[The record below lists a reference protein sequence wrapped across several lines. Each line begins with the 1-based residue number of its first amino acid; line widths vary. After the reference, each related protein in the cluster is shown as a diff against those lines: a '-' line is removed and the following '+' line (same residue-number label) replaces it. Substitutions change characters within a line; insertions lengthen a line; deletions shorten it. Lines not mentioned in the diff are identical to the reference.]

1 MENLDVFWNADI
13 EELKQGY
20 MEEENHY
27 LCLLCSKKIEKGII
41 YQDSGILYEAEKYMK
56 VHIEQSHDS
65 VFDYL
70 IQLDKK
76 LTGLT
81 EHQNHLLRL
90 FYQGKSD
97 TDIQKETGIGSAST
111 IRNHRFVL
119 KEKERQAKLFLV
131 MMELLKEK
139 DQHAPSFLPLHKTA
153 KMVDERY
160 NITEDEMEKTLK
172 KYFPEGIDGPLKKFP
187 LKEKQKLV
195 VLREIVKR
203 FSPNK
208 KYTEKEINEVLT
220 AIYPD
225 YVVLRRYLIEYGFID
240 RKSDGSSYWL
250 KA

>member
-20 MEEENHY
+20 IEEENHY
-27 LCLLCSKKIEKGII
+27 LCLLCSKRIEKGII

-56 VHIEQSHDS
+56 VHIDQSHDS

-172 KYFPEGIDGPLKKFP
+172 KYFPEGIDGSLKKFP